1 MRSTGHHRYVFPALV
16 LVLLVAAE
24 IAVVNG
30 PTEGSAAARY
40 LFPFLW
46 TLPLLLYRRAPE
58 LAVLTVLGA
67 LAVESYLAQ
76 ASTESNTVLP
86 SVMLA
91 YWVAGTIVSE
101 LRSVVVALVGVGLA
115 TVVVSNNPGA
125 IGASEIVFLAIAAG
139 APYAVGVA
147 MRGRDRRMRELA
159 RRAEELEL
167 RREADARAAVSEERT
182 RIARE
187 LHDVVGHAVTVMMV
201 QSGAARMQVE
211 SDPAAARERLL
222 AVEESGREALSE
234 MRRML
239 EVLRDDG
246 GADSL
251 GPQPGVDDI
260 DELVSDARA
269 AGFEVDIAVEGDPVS
284 LPAGEALAAY
294 RIVQEALTNVRKHAS
309 GRRVDIRVRHLPGAL

>member
-1 MRSTGHHRYVFPALV
+1 
-16 LVLLVAAE
+16 
-24 IAVVNG
+24 
-30 PTEGSAAARY
+30 
-40 LFPFLW
+40 
-46 TLPLLLYRRAPE
+46 
-58 LAVLTVLGA
+58 
-67 LAVESYLAQ
+67 
-76 ASTESNTVLP
+76 
-86 SVMLA
+86 
-91 YWVAGTIVSE
+91 
-101 LRSVVVALVGVGLA
+101 
-115 TVVVSNNPGA
+115 
-125 IGASEIVFLAIAAG
+125 
-139 APYAVGVA
+139 
-147 MRGRDRRMRELA
+147 MRELA

-222 AVEESGREALSE
+222 AVEESGRAALSE

-239 EVLRDDG
+239 EVLRDDDD
-246 GADSL
+246 GADPL

-269 AGFEVDIAVEGDPVS
+269 AGFEVDMAVEGEPVS

-309 GRRVDIRVRHLPGAL
+309 GRRVDIRVRYLPGALELAVENEANGADPGAWDDAGGHGVIGMRERVNLYGGELDVGPRPEGGFAVRALLPIEPQPA